1 MVVLESVYKKDRGAQ
16 FVEQGSPPPPA
27 PGTFIRGKTVAM
39 SDDVWGGHLLQCPST
54 SRKASLVAVR
64 LTPHIIAAAFFVF
77 AVASPAFCQAAGA
90 APEGMAPVFLI
101 LKGGAKVQADEVSEK
116 PDGFWYRRGNMWSL
130 LDRSK
135 VERVEREEPAKE
147 SPPAAATKPAPP
159 NWSLSD
165 AARVESFY
173 RKRFGRPLPVT
184 AYGQSELH
192 TRWGYD
198 HRRAMDVGLHPDS
211 AEGRAL
217 IAFLSREGIPFLGFR
232 TAIPGVASAPHI
244 HVGSP
249 SRRLTSR

>member
-1 MVVLESVYKKDRGAQ
+1 MTRGADINYN
-16 FVEQGSPPPPA
+16 V
-27 PGTFIRGKTVAM
+27 
-39 SDDVWGGHLLQCPST
+39 T

-77 AVASPAFCQAAGA
+77 AVASPAFCQDAGA
-90 APEGMAPVFLI
+90 APGPAAPEGRVPVFLI
-101 LKGGAKVQADEVSEK
+101 LKGGAKVRADEVSEK
-116 PDGFWYRRGNMWSL
+116 NDGFWYRRGNMWSL

-147 SPPAAATKPAPP
+147 SPSAAANKPAPP
-159 NWSLSD
+159 SWSLSD
-165 AARVESFY
+165 VARVESFY
-173 RKRFGRPLPVT
+173 QKRFGRPLPVT
-184 AYGQSELH
+184 AYGQSGLH

-244 HVGSP
+244 HVGLP